1 MSYKHILVAVDL
13 SKSSNVVISKAV
25 ALASA
30 TKSKLSFIYVDA
42 SYESNIGYATTA
54 GLVKPI
60 VAQIEADEKE
70 KEKELL
76 QKELQALTAQIDY
89 PVTSTVVVMGKL
101 NDKLLAT
108 VKEMDIDLLICGH
121 HHDLWSRLFSS
132 VHKLVNSTP
141 ADLLI
146 IYLDK

>member
-13 SKSSNVVISKAV
+13 SKSSEVLISKAV

-42 SYESNIGYATTA
+42 SYVSDIGYATTM
-54 GLVKPI
+54 GFVKP
-60 VAQIEADEKE
+60 VADQIEADEKE
-70 KEKELL
+70 KQTL